1 MKIGLV
7 VPHIFMQDKILPH
20 VIFSPGDLAIDLAE
34 NLNTLN
40 QDITLFTPGPVKTS
54 IKNKTAD
61 LSLFQK
67 ELDVRGDD
75 YLDLLKKH
83 PFAFVTL
90 SRQVQSEII
99 SEAYKFANDDKLD
112 VVHIYTNEEDT
123 ALPFAELCKKPVVFT
138 HHDPFNFLVKYKS
151 VFPKYK
157 HLNWVS
163 LSIAQRS
170 GMPKNTNWV
179 ANIYHGLPLNVYE
192 ANYKIPQN
200 YIVYMG
206 RIIESKGVHLAIK
219 AVQEFNKSTDDKITL
234 KIAGKH
240 YSGNKKD
247 TYWQEKIEPEL
258 SDPNIEYVGFL
269 KNTDDKQKILEKA
282 KALIIPSI
290 YDEPFGMVM
299 IEALACGTPI
309 IGLDSGAIPEI
320 INSKNGILINKFN
333 DQKTIQKLSLAISRV
348 SKVDRRDCRD
358 DFEQKY
364 TSTRMAK
371 DYLDV
376 YEKLVKE

>member
-219 AVQEFNKSTDDKITL
+219 AVQEFNKLTDNKVTL

-282 KALIIPSI
+282 KAL
-290 YDEPFGMVM
+290 DH
-299 IEALACGTPI
+299 T
-309 IGLDSGAIPEI
+309 
-320 INSKNGILINKFN
+320 FN
-333 DQKTIQKLSLAISRV
+333 IR
-348 SKVDRRDCRD
+348 
-358 DFEQKY
+358 
-364 TSTRMAK
+364 
-371 DYLDV
+371 
-376 YEKLVKE
+376 

>member
-40 QDITLFTPGPVKTS
+40 QDITLFTPGPVKSS

-179 ANIYHGLPLNVYE
+179 ANIYHGLPLNAYK
-192 ANYKIPQN
+192 ANYKIPHN

>member
-67 ELDVRGDD
+67 ELDVRRDD

-219 AVQEFNKSTDDKITL
+219 AVQEFNKLTDNKVSL

-320 INSKNGILINKFN
+320 INNKNGILIKKFN
-333 DQKTIQKLSLAISRV
+333 DQKTIQKLSLAINRV
-348 SKVDRRDCRD
+348 SKIDRRNCRD

-371 DYLDV
+371 DYLNV